1 MRALNE
7 PTAEPIKHHQVV
19 HGRMKDSFTSMYQ
32 TILSIIQG
40 VALADLA
47 MFVVAKYP
55 QFTVVHWLMVL
66 TTFFMFIVVF
76 NVYSIQSAV
85 WDWIPDI
92 RDESI
97 PFVFGALELFVNHAI
112 ALSTSLWFLGLAGIS
127 ALGAVG
133 TVHLMWRA
141 HEESE
146 NTELLGLLRPHHRLF
161 ILNYIGGA
169 ALALLFAYICYVGN
183 LQASDGVQGMRGLL
197 TLGLVLLIAVSL
209 DGSALVSNRYW
220 RKAVMYARTGECQIC
235 IKNRKRSLQ
244 GKNPLTG
251 GRAQRDLTRATSLLG
266 NGQGRRSDFVAQH
279 LKNAPGLIG
288 QQVKEDDSA
297 RSTW

>member
-127 ALGAVG
+127 YEDAVIPISKHFPARG
-133 TVHLMWRA
+133 DASIPTPTRFCIQRFA
-141 HEESE
+141 HPYQ
-146 NTELLGLLRPHHRLF
+146 R
-161 ILNYIGGA
+161 
-169 ALALLFAYICYVGN
+169 
-183 LQASDGVQGMRGLL
+183 
-197 TLGLVLLIAVSL
+197 
-209 DGSALVSNRYW
+209 W
-220 RKAVMYARTGECQIC
+220 AR
-235 IKNRKRSLQ
+235 
-244 GKNPLTG
+244 
-251 GRAQRDLTRATSLLG
+251 
-266 NGQGRRSDFVAQH
+266 
-279 LKNAPGLIG
+279 
-288 QQVKEDDSA
+288 
-297 RSTW
+297 

>member
-7 PTAEPIKHHQVV
+7 PIDKPIKHHKVV
-19 HGRMKDSFTSMYQ
+19 HGRMKNSFTSMYQ

-47 MFVVAKYP
+47 TFVAAKYS
-55 QFTVVHWLMVL
+55 QFTIVHWLMVL
-66 TTFFMFIVVF
+66 TTFCLFIVVF

-97 PFVFGALELFVNHAI
+97 PFVFGALELFLNHTI
-112 ALSTSLWFLGLAGIS
+112 SLSMSLWFLGLAGIS

-133 TVHLMWRA
+133 TVHMVWRA

-146 NTELLGLLRPHHRLF
+146 NAELLSLLRQHHHLF
-161 ILNYIGGA
+161 ILYYVGAA
-169 ALALLFAYICYVGN
+169 ALALLFAYICYAGD
-183 LQASDGVQGMRGLL
+183 LQASDGVHGMRGML
-197 TLGLVLLIAVSL
+197 TLGLVLLIAIGL

-220 RKAVMYARTGECQIC
+220 RKAVTYARTGRVPNVHDEKTSIVS
-235 IKNRKRSLQ
+235 RKTTVNLERI
-244 GKNPLTG
+244 
-251 GRAQRDLTRATSLLG
+251 A
-266 NGQGRRSDFVAQH
+266 
-279 LKNAPGLIG
+279 
-288 QQVKEDDSA
+288 
-297 RSTW
+297 

>member
-1 MRALNE
+1 
-7 PTAEPIKHHQVV
+7 
-19 HGRMKDSFTSMYQ
+19 
-32 TILSIIQG
+32 
-40 VALADLA
+40 
-47 MFVVAKYP
+47 
-55 QFTVVHWLMVL
+55 
-66 TTFFMFIVVF
+66 
-76 NVYSIQSAV
+76 
-85 WDWIPDI
+85 
-92 RDESI
+92 
-97 PFVFGALELFVNHAI
+97 
-112 ALSTSLWFLGLAGIS
+112 
-127 ALGAVG
+127 
-133 TVHLMWRA
+133 MWRA

-235 IKNRKRSLQ
+235 IKNRKRSLE

-266 NGQGRRSDFVAQH
+266 SGQGRRSDFVAQH

>member
-97 PFVFGALELFVNHAI
+97 PFVFGALELFLNHTI
-112 ALSTSLWFLGLAGIS
+112 SLNMSLWFLGLAGIS
-127 ALGAVG
+127 YEDAVIPISKHFPARGDAG
-133 TVHLMWRA
+133 TYPSHQRCCA
-141 HEESE
+141 ATASRSGETQGDASPPHSPPPPP
-146 NTELLGLLRPHHRLF
+146 LRGFVYNGSHIR
-161 ILNYIGGA
+161 IS
-169 ALALLFAYICYVGN
+169 VG
-183 LQASDGVQGMRGLL
+183 RG
-197 TLGLVLLIAVSL
+197 
-209 DGSALVSNRYW
+209 R
-220 RKAVMYARTGECQIC
+220 
-235 IKNRKRSLQ
+235 
-244 GKNPLTG
+244 
-251 GRAQRDLTRATSLLG
+251 
-266 NGQGRRSDFVAQH
+266 
-279 LKNAPGLIG
+279 
-288 QQVKEDDSA
+288 DSA
-297 RSTW
+297 FDVEGA